1 MSVILS
7 LFAIMLI
14 PFAAAGLGLI
24 HAGLGRSRSAAHA
37 LLATLCVLSVT
48 AIVFV
53 VVGFA
58 WTGFSGGHSYSAIA
72 GGIRWDW
79 IGAEPLFAQGVP
91 ASGGSNPAGNGLNAT
106 PGIGMVL
113 CFHIFAVGLGGAIAI
128 GAGADRWRLGATC
141 LSSAVYAAIIY
152 PLFAHW
158 VWGGGWLSQMGT
170 IFGLGGGFFDAGGSA
185 TVQATGGLTALAIAC
200 ILGPRRGKYAP
211 DGMATAIPGHSIVLV
226 LFGCILALV
235 GWTGLNAAGA
245 TIFYAV
251 APGRVVFVVM
261 NTMLAA
267 AAAGL
272 AALSVTRFRFG
283 KPDATLTANGW
294 VAGLVASSAGCAFIT
309 PGQAILIGMV
319 AGAVVPYA
327 VELFELKL
335 FVDDPGGAI
344 SVHAGAGLWGT
355 LAAGIFTAA
364 APGTR
369 GPQILAQLVG
379 VATLLGFV
387 LPVAYGA
394 NWVLNRILPQRVD
407 RDGDYQGMDI
417 RELGAG
423 AYPEFVVHSDEFVP
437 R

>member
-1 MSVILS
+1 MSLVLA
-7 LFAIMLI
+7 LFAMMLI

-48 AIVFV
+48 AIVFLLI
-53 VVGFA
+53 GFT
-58 WTGFSGGHSYSAIA
+58 WTGFAGGHSYSAIT
-72 GGIRWDW
+72 GDVNWNW
-79 IGAEPLFAQGVP
+79 IGAGKLLAGDVSFDS
-91 ASGGSNPAGNGLNAT
+91 ASQQIA
-106 PGIGMVL
+106 MML
-113 CFHIFAVGLGGAIAI
+113 CFHIFAVGLGGVIAI
-128 GAGADRWRLGATC
+128 GAGADRWRLGAIC
-141 LSSAVYAAIIY
+141 VSSVVFAGLTY

-158 VWGGGWLSQMGT
+158 VWGGGWLAQLGT
-170 IFGLGGGFFDAGGSA
+170 TFGLGMGMIDAGGSSA
-185 TVQATGGLTALAIAC
+185 VQAAGGLTALAIAC
-200 ILGPRRGKYAP
+200 LLGPRRGKYGA
-211 DGMATAIPGHSIVLV
+211 DGMATAIPGHNIVLV
-226 LFGCILALV
+226 LFGCVLALV

-245 TIFYAV
+245 MIFYSV
-251 APGRVVFVVM
+251 APGRVVLVVI

-272 AALSVTRFRFG
+272 AALIVTRFRFG
-283 KPDATLTANGW
+283 KPDASLTANGW
-294 VAGLVASSAGCAFIT
+294 VAGLVASSAGCGFVT
-309 PGQAILIGMV
+309 PSAAILIGLV
-319 AGAVVPYA
+319 AGGVVPYA

-335 FVDDPGGAI
+335 YVDDPGGSI

-355 LAAGIFTAA
+355 LAAGIFAA
-364 APGTR
+364 VAPGMR

-394 NWVLNRILPQRVD
+394 NWVLHRVWSQRVD
-407 RDGDYQGMDI
+407 RDGDYQGMDV

>member
-1 MSVILS
+1 MTGLLA

-14 PFAAAGLGLI
+14 PFAAAGLGLV

-53 VVGFA
+53 AVGFA
-58 WTGFSGGHSYSAIA
+58 WAGFSGGHSYSAVA
-72 GGIRWDW
+72 GGVQWDW
-79 IGAEPLFAQGVP
+79 IGAERLFAQGVKVGDT
-91 ASGGSNPAGNGLNAT
+91 SGQAGLGL
-106 PGIGMVL
+106 GLVL
-113 CFHIFAVGLGGAIAI
+113 CFHVFAVGLGGVIAI
-128 GAGADRWRLGATC
+128 GAGADRWRLGSIC
-141 LSSAVYAAIIY
+141 LSSAIYAAIIY

-158 VWGGGWLSQMGT
+158 IWGGGWLSRMGT
-170 IFGLGGGFFDAGGSA
+170 TFGLGGGFFDAGGSA
-185 TVQATGGLTALAIAC
+185 AIQATGGLTALAIAC
-200 ILGPRRGKYAP
+200 ILGPRRGKYGM
-211 DGMATAIPGHSIVLV
+211 DGMATAIPGHNIVLV

-245 TIFYAV
+245 VIFYAV
-251 APGRVVFVVM
+251 PSGRVILVVM

-272 AALSVTRFRFG
+272 AALCVTRFRFG

-294 VAGLVASSAGCAFIT
+294 VAGLVASSAGCAFIQ
-309 PGQAILIGMV
+309 PGEAILIGAV

-335 FVDDPGGAI
+335 FVDDPGGSI

-355 LAAGIFTAA
+355 FAAGIFAA
-364 APGTR
+364 VAPGSR
-369 GPQILAQLVG
+369 GPQMLAQLVG

-387 LPVAYGA
+387 LPVTYGA
-394 NWVLNRILPQRVD
+394 NWILHRILPQRVD

>member
-1 MSVILS
+1 MSLS
-7 LFAIMLI
+7 LALFAMMLI

-53 VVGFA
+53 LVGFT
-58 WTGFSGGHSYSAIA
+58 WTGFAGGHSYSAIT
-72 GGIRWDW
+72 GDVNWNW
-79 IGAEPLFAQGVP
+79 IGAGQFLAGDVSFDG
-91 ASGGSNPAGNGLNAT
+91 ASQQVA
-106 PGIGMVL
+106 MML
-113 CFHIFAVGLGGAIAI
+113 CFHIFAVGLGGVIAI
-128 GAGADRWRLGATC
+128 GAGADRWRLGAIC
-141 LSSAVYAAIIY
+141 VSSAVFAGLTY

-158 VWGGGWLSQMGT
+158 VWGGGWLAQLGT
-170 IFGLGGGFFDAGGSA
+170 TFGLGSGMIDAGGSSA
-185 TVQATGGLTALAIAC
+185 IQAAGGLTALAIAC
-200 ILGPRRGKYAP
+200 LLGPRRGKYGA
-211 DGMATAIPGHSIVLV
+211 DGMATAIPGHNIVLV
-226 LFGCILALV
+226 LFGCVLALV

-245 TIFYAV
+245 MIFYSV
-251 APGRVVFVVM
+251 APGRVVLVVI

-272 AALSVTRFRFG
+272 AALIVTRFRFG
-283 KPDATLTANGW
+283 KPDASLTANGW
-294 VAGLVASSAGCAFIT
+294 VAGLVASSAGCAFVT
-309 PGQAILIGMV
+309 PSAAILIGLV
-319 AGAVVPYA
+319 AGGVVPYA

-335 FVDDPGGAI
+335 FVDDPGGSI

-355 LAAGIFTAA
+355 LAAGIFAA
-364 APGTR
+364 VAPGMR

-394 NWVLNRILPQRVD
+394 NWVLHKIMPQRVD
-407 RDGDYQGMDI
+407 RDGDYQGMDV

>member
-1 MSVILS
+1 MSLVLA
-7 LFAIMLI
+7 LFAMMLI

-48 AIVFV
+48 AIVFLLI
-53 VVGFA
+53 GFT
-58 WTGFSGGHSYSAIA
+58 WTGFAGGHSYSAIT
-72 GGIRWDW
+72 GDVNWNW
-79 IGAEPLFAQGVP
+79 IGAGKLLAGDVSFDG
-91 ASGGSNPAGNGLNAT
+91 ASQQVA
-106 PGIGMVL
+106 MML
-113 CFHIFAVGLGGAIAI
+113 CFHIFAVGLGGVIAI
-128 GAGADRWRLGATC
+128 GAGADRWRLGAIC
-141 LSSAVYAAIIY
+141 VSSAVFAGLTY

-158 VWGGGWLSQMGT
+158 VWGGGWLAQLGT
-170 IFGLGGGFFDAGGSA
+170 TFGLGTGMIDAGGSSA
-185 TVQATGGLTALAIAC
+185 VQAAGGLTALAIAC
-200 ILGPRRGKYAP
+200 LLGPRRGKYGA
-211 DGMATAIPGHSIVLV
+211 DGMATAIPGHNIVLV
-226 LFGCILALV
+226 LFGCVLALV

-245 TIFYAV
+245 MIFYSV
-251 APGRVVFVVM
+251 APGRVALVVI

-272 AALSVTRFRFG
+272 AALIVTRFRFG
-283 KPDATLTANGW
+283 KPDASLTANGW
-294 VAGLVASSAGCAFIT
+294 VAGLVASSAGCGFVT
-309 PGQAILIGMV
+309 PSAAILIGLV
-319 AGAVVPYA
+319 AGGVVPYA

-335 FVDDPGGAI
+335 YVDDPGGSI

-355 LAAGIFTAA
+355 LAAGIFAA
-364 APGTR
+364 VSPGMR

-394 NWVLNRILPQRVD
+394 NWVLHRVWSQRVD
-407 RDGDYQGMDI
+407 RDGDYQGMDV

>member
-1 MSVILS
+1 MSLALS

-24 HAGLGRSRSAAHA
+24 HSGLGRSRSAAHA
-37 LLATLCVLSVT
+37 LLATLCVLSIT
-48 AIVFV
+48 AVVFV
-53 VVGFA
+53 LVGFA
-58 WTGFSGGHSYSAIA
+58 WTGFAGGHSYSAIA
-72 GGIRWDW
+72 GGFNWNW
-79 IGAEPLFAQGVP
+79 IGAEGFA
-91 ASGGSNPAGNGLNAT
+91 ASGVNFDAASEQITLK
-106 PGIGMVL
+106 L
-113 CFHIFAVGLGGAIAI
+113 CFHIFAVGLAGVIAI

-141 LSSAVYAAIIY
+141 ISSAIFAAIIY

-158 VWGGGWLSQMGT
+158 VWGGGWLAEVGT
-170 IFGLGGGFFDAGGSA
+170 SFGLGSGMIDAGGSA
-185 TVQATGGLTALAIAC
+185 VIQATGGLTALAIAC
-200 ILGPRRGKYAP
+200 LLGPRRGKYGT
-211 DGMATAIPGHSIVLV
+211 DGVATAIPGHNIVLV

-245 TIFYAV
+245 MIFYAV
-251 APGRVVFVVM
+251 APGRVVLVVI

-267 AAAGL
+267 AASAL

-283 KPDATLTANGW
+283 KPDASLTANGW
-294 VAGLVASSAGCAFIT
+294 VAGLVASSAGCAFIPPT
-309 PGQAILIGMV
+309 AAILIGLV
-319 AGAVVPYA
+319 AGGLIPYV

-335 FVDDPGGAI
+335 YVDDPGGAI

-355 LAAGIFTAA
+355 LAAGIFAYVV
-364 APGTR
+364 PGMR
-369 GPQILAQLVG
+369 GPQVLAQMVG
-379 VATLLGFV
+379 IATLLGFV
-387 LPVAYGA
+387 LPLAYGA
-394 NWVLNRILPQRVD
+394 NWLLHRVGPQRVD

>member
-1 MSVILS
+1 MSLLLP

-37 LLATLCVLSVT
+37 LLATICVLAVT

-53 VVGFA
+53 LVGFA
-58 WTGFSGGHSYSAIA
+58 WTGYNGGHSYSAITA
-72 GGIRWDW
+72 GVAWNW
-79 IGAEPLFAQGVP
+79 IGAGPYMVGGAGFDDASAQI
-91 ASGGSNPAGNGLNAT
+91 T
-106 PGIGMVL
+106 IRL
-113 CFHIFAVGLGGAIAI
+113 CFHIFAVGLAGVIAI
-128 GAGADRWRLGATC
+128 GAGADRWRLGAICIST
-141 LSSAVYAAIIY
+141 AVFAGILY

-158 VWGGGWLSQMGT
+158 VWGGGWLAQLGT
-170 IFGLGGGFFDAGGSA
+170 TFGLGSGMIDAGGSA
-185 TVQATGGLTALAIAC
+185 VVQATGGLTALAIAC
-200 ILGPRRGKYAP
+200 LLGPRRGKYGA
-211 DGMATAIPGHSIVLV
+211 DGIATAIPGHNIVLV

-235 GWTGLNAAGA
+235 GWTGLNAAGFM
-245 TIFYAV
+245 IFYA
-251 APGRVVFVVM
+251 ASSGRVVLVVI

-267 AAAGL
+267 AASAL
-272 AALSVTRFRFG
+272 AALAVTRFRFG

-294 VAGLVASSAGCAFIT
+294 VAGLVASSAGCAAIS
-309 PGQAILIGMV
+309 PSAAILIGLV
-319 AGAVVPYA
+319 AGGVVPYA

-335 FVDDPGGAI
+335 YVDDPGGSI

-355 LAAGIFTAA
+355 LAAGLFAA
-364 APGTR
+364 VAPGMR

-394 NWVLNRILPQRVD
+394 NWVLHRIGSQRVD

>member
-1 MSVILS
+1 MTLA
-7 LFAIMLI
+7 LFAMMLI

-53 VVGFA
+53 LVGFT
-58 WTGFSGGHSYSAIA
+58 WTGYNGGHSYSAIT
-72 GGIRWDW
+72 GDVNWNW
-79 IGAEPLFAQGVP
+79 IGAGEFLAGDVSFDG
-91 ASGGSNPAGNGLNAT
+91 ASQRVA
-106 PGIGMVL
+106 MML
-113 CFHIFAVGLGGAIAI
+113 CFHIFAVGLGGVIAI
-128 GAGADRWRLGATC
+128 GAGTDRWRLGAIC
-141 LSSAVYAAIIY
+141 VSSAVFAGLTY

-158 VWGGGWLSQMGT
+158 VWGGGWLAELGT
-170 IFGLGGGFFDAGGSA
+170 IFGLGSGMIDVGGSG
-185 TVQATGGLTALAIAC
+185 VIQASGGLTALAIAC
-200 ILGPRRGKYAP
+200 LLGPRRGKYGA
-211 DGMATAIPGHSIVLV
+211 DGMATAIPGHNIVLV

-245 TIFYAV
+245 MIFYAI
-251 APGRVVFVVM
+251 APGRVVLVVID
-261 NTMLAA
+261 TLLAA

-283 KPDATLTANGW
+283 KPDASLTANGW
-294 VAGLVASSAGCAFIT
+294 VAGLVASSAGCAFVT
-309 PGQAILIGMV
+309 PSAAILIGLV
-319 AGAVVPYA
+319 AGGVVPYA

-335 FVDDPGGAI
+335 FVDDPGGSI
-344 SVHAGAGLWGT
+344 SVHGGAGLWGV
-355 LAAGIFTAA
+355 LAAGIFAA
-364 APGTR
+364 VAPGMR

-394 NWVLNRILPQRVD
+394 NWTLHRVWSQRVD
-407 RDGDYQGMDI
+407 RDGDYQGMDV

>member
-1 MSVILS
+1 VSLLLP

-37 LLATLCVLSVT
+37 LLATICVLAVT

-53 VVGFA
+53 LVGFA
-58 WTGFSGGHSYSAIA
+58 WTGYNGGHSYSAITA
-72 GGIRWDW
+72 GVAWNW
-79 IGAEPLFAQGVP
+79 IGAGPYMVGGAGFDDASAQI
-91 ASGGSNPAGNGLNAT
+91 T
-106 PGIGMVL
+106 IRL
-113 CFHIFAVGLGGAIAI
+113 CFHIFAVGLAGVIAI
-128 GAGADRWRLGATC
+128 GAGADRWRLGAICIST
-141 LSSAVYAAIIY
+141 AVFAGILY

-158 VWGGGWLSQMGT
+158 VWGGGWLAQLGT
-170 IFGLGGGFFDAGGSA
+170 TFGLGSGMIDAGGSA
-185 TVQATGGLTALAIAC
+185 VVQATGGLTALAIAC
-200 ILGPRRGKYAP
+200 LLGPRRGKYGA
-211 DGMATAIPGHSIVLV
+211 DGIATAIPGHNIVLV

-235 GWTGLNAAGA
+235 GWTGLNAAGFM
-245 TIFYAV
+245 IFYA
-251 APGRVVFVVM
+251 ASSGRVVLVVI

-267 AAAGL
+267 AASAL
-272 AALSVTRFRFG
+272 AALAVTRFRFG

-294 VAGLVASSAGCAFIT
+294 VAGLVASSAGCAAIS
-309 PGQAILIGMV
+309 PSAAILIGLV
-319 AGAVVPYA
+319 AGGVVPYA

-335 FVDDPGGAI
+335 YVDDPGGSI

-355 LAAGIFTAA
+355 LAAGLFAA
-364 APGTR
+364 VAPGMR

-394 NWVLNRILPQRVD
+394 NWVLHRIGSQRVD